1 LSRRLLERMFE
12 EPLNVIIT
20 GVGGQ
25 GNVLASKILA
35 TVAVESGFYASVGE
49 TYGAA
54 QRGGAV
60 MSHVRISKDGQYG
73 PLTPQGKGD
82 IILGFE
88 PVECLRTIG
97 SFGNKK
103 TRIIVNPRPIYPI
116 DVLSGA
122 TEYPHVDSVLQ
133 AIRELVSS
141 VYVVEATELAKEVGA
156 PIIQNMAMLGCLAG
170 AGLTPF
176 EYEAFREATSEE
188 FSEKGRARNLRALEL
203 GYERIKTLK
212 PL

>member
-1 LSRRLLERMFE
+1 MIE

-60 MSHVRISKDGQYG
+60 MSHVRISRSGQYG
-73 PLTPQGKGD
+73 SLTPEGRAD
-82 IILGFE
+82 VILGFE

-103 TRIIVNPRPIYPI
+103 TRVIVNPRPIYPI

-122 TEYPHVDSVLQ
+122 AKYPNVEDVLQ
-133 AIRELVSS
+133 ATRELVSS
-141 VYVVEATELAKEVGA
+141 VYVVEATELAKEVGT
-156 PIIQNMAMLGCLAG
+156 PIMQNIVLLGCLAG

-176 EYEAFREATSEE
+176 EYGTFRKATIEE
-188 FSEKGRARNLRALEL
+188 FAEKVPEKCLKALEL
-203 GYERIKTLK
+203 GYEKTKATK
-212 PL
+212 P

>member
-1 LSRRLLERMFE
+1 MTLEKDLL
-12 EPLNVIIT
+12 NIIIT

-25 GNVLASKILA
+25 GNVVASRIFA
-35 TVAVESGFYASVGE
+35 SAAVQEGFYVSVGE

-60 MSHVRISKDGQYG
+60 MSHVRLSKETQYG
-73 PLTPQGKGD
+73 SLTPEGRAH

-97 SFGNKK
+97 IFGNEK
-103 TRIIVNPRPIYPI
+103 TKVIVNPRPVYSI

-122 TEYPHVDSVLQ
+122 SKYPAVNEVLK
-133 AIRELVSS
+133 AIKELVYS
-141 VYVVEATELAKEVGA
+141 VQVVEATELAKNAGNS
-156 PIIQNMAMLGCLAG
+156 IMQNVVMVGCLAG
-170 AGLTPF
+170 SGFTPVKA
-176 EYEAFREATSEE
+176 ET
-188 FSEKGRARNLRALEL
+188 LRAVIKRIFAKRHPEANLKAFEL
-203 GYERIKTLK
+203 GLKAIKRTK

>member
-1 LSRRLLERMFE
+1 MTLKEGLL
-12 EPLNVIIT
+12 NIIIT

-25 GNVLASKILA
+25 GNVVASQIFA
-35 TVAVESGFYASVGE
+35 SAAVRDGFYVSVGE

-60 MSHVRISKDGQYG
+60 MSHVRLSEETQYG
-73 PLTPQGKGD
+73 SLTPEGRAH

-97 SFGNKK
+97 SFGNEK
-103 TRIIVNPRPIYPI
+103 TKVIANPRPVYSI

-122 TEYPHVDSVLQ
+122 SKYPAVEEVLKS
-133 AIRELVSS
+133 IKELAYSIQ
-141 VYVVEATELAKEVGA
+141 VVEATELAKKAGD
-156 PIIQNMAMLGCLAG
+156 PIMQNVVMVGCLAG
-170 AGLTPF
+170 SGFTPVKVETVKDIIKETF
-176 EYEAFREATSEE
+176 AKRRPEA
-188 FSEKGRARNLRALEL
+188 NLKAFEL
-203 GYERIKTLK
+203 GLREIRRTK

>member
-1 LSRRLLERMFE
+1 MTLKKEGLL
-12 EPLNVIIT
+12 NIIIT

-25 GNVLASKILA
+25 GNVVASQIFA
-35 TVAVESGFYASVGE
+35 SAAVRDGFYVSVGE

-60 MSHVRISKDGQYG
+60 MSHVRLSEETQYG
-73 PLTPQGKGD
+73 PLTPEGRAH

-88 PVECLRTIG
+88 PVESLRTIG

-103 TRIIVNPRPIYPI
+103 TKAIVNPRPVYPI

-122 TEYPHVDSVLQ
+122 SKYPAVKEVLK
-133 AIRELVSS
+133 AIKELVHS
-141 VYVVEATELAKEVGA
+141 VHMVEATELAKKAGD
-156 PIIQNMAMLGCLAG
+156 PIMQNVVMVGCLAG
-170 AGLTPF
+170 SGFTPVKVETLREVIRETF
-176 EYEAFREATSEE
+176 AKRRPEA
-188 FSEKGRARNLRALEL
+188 NLKAFEL
-203 GYERIKTLK
+203 GLKEIKRTK

>member
-1 LSRRLLERMFE
+1 MTLKKED
-12 EPLNVIIT
+12 PINIIIT

-25 GNVLASKILA
+25 GNVVASQIFA
-35 TVAVESGFYASVGE
+35 SAAVRDGFYVSVGE

-60 MSHVRISKDGQYG
+60 MSHVRLSEETQYG
-73 PLTPQGKGD
+73 PLTPKGRAH

-97 SFGNKK
+97 SFGNEK
-103 TRIIVNPRPIYPI
+103 TKAIVNPRPVYSI

-122 TEYPHVDSVLQ
+122 SKYPAVKEVLK
-133 AIRELVSS
+133 AIKELVHS
-141 VYVVEATELAKEVGA
+141 VHMVEATELAKKAGD
-156 PIIQNMAMLGCLAG
+156 PIMQNVVMVGCLAG
-170 AGLTPF
+170 SGFTPVKVETLREVIRETF
-176 EYEAFREATSEE
+176 AKRRSEA
-188 FSEKGRARNLRALEL
+188 NLKAFEL
-203 GYERIKTLK
+203 GLKEIKRTK

>member
-1 LSRRLLERMFE
+1 MTLKKED
-12 EPLNVIIT
+12 PINIIIT

-25 GNVLASKILA
+25 GNVVASQIFA
-35 TVAVESGFYASVGE
+35 SAAVRDGFYVSVGE

-60 MSHVRISKDGQYG
+60 MSHVRLSEETQYG
-73 PLTPQGKGD
+73 PLTPKGRAH

-97 SFGNKK
+97 SFGNEK
-103 TRIIVNPRPIYPI
+103 TKAIVNPRPVYSI

-122 TEYPHVDSVLQ
+122 SKYPAVKEVLK
-133 AIRELVSS
+133 AIKELVHS
-141 VYVVEATELAKEVGA
+141 VHMVEATELAKKAGD
-156 PIIQNMAMLGCLAG
+156 PIMQNVVMVGCLAG
-170 AGLTPF
+170 SGFTPVKVETLREVIRETF
-176 EYEAFREATSEE
+176 AKRRPEA
-188 FSEKGRARNLRALEL
+188 NLKAFEL
-203 GYERIKTLK
+203 GLKEIKRTK

>member
-1 LSRRLLERMFE
+1 MTLEKDLL
-12 EPLNVIIT
+12 NIIIT

-25 GNVLASKILA
+25 GNVVASRIFA
-35 TVAVESGFYASVGE
+35 SAAVQEGFYVSVGE

-60 MSHVRISKDGQYG
+60 MSHVRLSKETQYG
-73 PLTPQGKGD
+73 SLTPEGRAH

-97 SFGNKK
+97 IFGNEK
-103 TRIIVNPRPIYPI
+103 TKVIVNPRPVYSI

-122 TEYPHVDSVLQ
+122 SKYPAVNEVLK
-133 AIRELVSS
+133 AIKELVYS
-141 VYVVEATELAKEVGA
+141 VHVVEATELAKNAGNS
-156 PIIQNMAMLGCLAG
+156 IMQNVVMVGCLAG
-170 AGLTPF
+170 SGFTPVKGETLRVVIKKIF
-176 EYEAFREATSEE
+176 AKRHPEA
-188 FSEKGRARNLRALEL
+188 NLKAFEL
-203 GYERIKTLK
+203 GLKAIKRTK

>member
-1 LSRRLLERMFE
+1 MTLKKED
-12 EPLNVIIT
+12 PINIIIT

-25 GNVLASKILA
+25 GNVVASQIFA
-35 TVAVESGFYASVGE
+35 SAAVRDGFYVSVGE

-60 MSHVRISKDGQYG
+60 MSHVRLSEETQYG
-73 PLTPQGKGD
+73 PLTPEGRAH

-97 SFGNKK
+97 SFGNEK
-103 TRIIVNPRPIYPI
+103 TKAIVNPRPVYSI

-122 TEYPHVDSVLQ
+122 SKYPAVKEVLK
-133 AIRELVSS
+133 AIKELVHS
-141 VYVVEATELAKEVGA
+141 VHMVEATELAKKAGD
-156 PIIQNMAMLGCLAG
+156 PIMQNVVMVGCLAG
-170 AGLTPF
+170 SGFTPVKVETLREVIRETF
-176 EYEAFREATSEE
+176 AKRRPEA
-188 FSEKGRARNLRALEL
+188 NLKAFEL
-203 GYERIKTLK
+203 GLKEIKRTK